1 MSDASDDSN
10 SRRKWR
16 DIPLSFTVVIILVIA
31 IFVSAGNLGWGW
43 GWTLAGIMIVNRIVT
58 LFFLDPGLLK
68 ERTSI
73 RHGYKGW
80 DILLSTIMGRIA
92 PLFIIVT
99 SGLDYRFGW
108 ARGFPTALN
117 VTGIVLIVL
126 AYLLILL
133 SIKENRFFSAIV
145 RIQTDRG
152 HHVITTGPYG
162 IVRHPGY
169 SGTILH
175 TLSLPL
181 VLGSYFSFIPAFTAI
196 ILAFVRIIMED
207 NTLKREL
214 EGYTEYAEK
223 VRYRII
229 PGIW

>member
-1 MSDASDDSN
+1 MSDASNDSN
-10 SRRKWR
+10 RRRKWR

-43 GWTLAGIMIVNRIVT
+43 GWALAGIMIVNRIVT
-58 LFFLDPGLLK
+58 LFFLDPRLIK

-73 RHGYKGW
+73 KHGYKSW
-80 DILLSTIMGRIA
+80 DIILSTTMGRIG
-92 PLFIIVT
+92 PFLIIVT
-99 SGLDYRFGW
+99 AGLDYRFGW
-108 ARGFPTALN
+108 SKSFPLVLN
-117 VTGIVLIVL
+117 ILGAVLIIL
-126 AYLLILL
+126 AYILVA
-133 SIKENRFFSAIV
+133 SAMKENRFFSAIV
-145 RIQTDRG
+145 RIQKERG
-152 HHVITTGPYG
+152 HQVITTGPYG

-181 VLGSYFSFIPAFTAI
+181 VLGSYFSLIPAFATI
-196 ILAFVRIIMED
+196 ILAFMRIIMED
-207 NTLKREL
+207 NTLKQEL